1 MNSSELVNLMF
12 SPQWV
17 AKLLHHFLTGSYNVD
32 PKGIKTELLY
42 LSLPFIIDS
51 VTRKKLLRANNR
63 STFASLFLND
73 GSLEM
78 KNALVIKNHQINQYR
93 DFINKGLIYL
103 GNNVPLE
110 IGSSITTE
118 ISARYLQEQNINR
131 NYCKVAY
138 YLGIVLA
145 KEDYRNIFV
154 KLGVTNI

>member
-1 MNSSELVNLMF
+1 MKSSELVNLMF

-42 LSLPFIIDS
+42 LSLPFIIDD
-51 VTRKKLLRANNR
+51 VTRKKLLRANSR

-93 DFINKGLIYL
+93 HFINKGLIYL
-103 GNNVPLE
+103 ANIVPLE

-131 NYCKVAY
+131 NYYKVAY